1 MQSFAIDDDLWRQDC
16 YHFMQILE
24 FFLMDEFNLK
34 LALNC
39 TAEET
44 FQTSAFW
51 DGSFVDFLRSVWK
64 SGN

>member
-34 LALNC
+34 LALNR

-44 FQTSAFW
+44 FETSA
-51 DGSFVDFLRSVWK
+51 L
-64 SGN
+64 